1 MHIHVLI
8 SATMLV
14 LSTIGVKWAHWEMD
28 SFGICGQLIGCHFC
42 VKKRGQ
48 NAWPWSNKQEW
59 CQCTRQ
65 LEFSQFI
72 IALHVWISPGSKN
85 RWFVLVS
92 FCQFPGALLSLS
104 EMSGDIQRHLLSSSN
119 RSSNRWLSRLSPD
132 WLKRLS
138 RTSFSSART
147 CSSSARTSSKPLVT
161 VKTRIYI
168 YIYMI
173 WYTCVYIYVLYI
185 YIIHMFTCVKYYTLQ
200 MLYYKLHITPY
211 ISHTVRG
218 ILHIRLY
225 VYWIWYSTYD
235 TLGLILYHT
244 LHIYIYQ
251 CMYVYI
257 YIYISKRTF
266 NCA

>member
-48 NAWPWSNKQEW
+48 NTWPWSNKQEW

-161 VKTRIYI
+161 ELDQKGSRRWPAMYI
-168 YIYMI
+168 YIYMCVCTI
-173 WYTCVYIYVLYI
+173 HIHYT
-185 YIIHMFTCVKYYTLQ
+185 
-200 MLYYKLHITPY
+200 
-211 ISHTVRG
+211 
-218 ILHIRLY
+218 Y
-225 VYWIWYSTYD
+225 VYM
-235 TLGLILYHT
+235 
-244 LHIYIYQ
+244 
-251 CMYVYI
+251 C
-257 YIYISKRTF
+257 
-266 NCA
+266 